1 MLEKELIKKC
11 RLKDKKAF
19 GMLMENYRK
28 QVFSYLLRFCRNRM
42 SAEDLFQE
50 TLIKVWKGFNSYD
63 ERNKFSSWLFS
74 IAHNV
79 ATDSVRSLKIRN
91 RISSLEDSKEFSNR
105 DNPHK
110 DLVEKEMYELV
121 MNAVDELSESQ
132 REVFLLRQH
141 SEMTFKEI
149 ADELKQPLNTVLS
162 HMHYAVT
169 RIRKKLR
176 KEYG

>member
-1 MLEKELIKKC
+1 MT
-11 RLKDKKAF
+11 
-19 GMLMENYRK
+19 
-28 QVFSYLLRFCRNRM
+28 
-42 SAEDLFQE
+42 AEDLFQE
-50 TLIKVWKGFNSYD
+50 TLIRIWKGFNSYD

-141 SEMTFKEI
+141 SGMTFKEI